1 VSGLDVRGS
10 LTSAL
15 TIDLIMGTL
24 GRTVEPRRFLE
35 SLAQQTWRGAR
46 LIVVDQ
52 NPDDRLV
59 RVISEF
65 ESDIPILHLQS
76 EVGLSRARNT
86 GLRHV
91 QADVVAFPD
100 DDCWYPP
107 DLLER
112 VTRVLAERPLL
123 GGVHGRDIGRP
134 PGRDDLRPGTMTR
147 YNMWGRVGSY
157 MLFLRRRA
165 VDAVGPFDEMLGL
178 GSPGPWL
185 GGEDLDYVLRCLRS
199 GFWLHYDPTLLVHHP
214 RKRESSSRPD
224 PKDAYTYAMG
234 MGRVLRTGRLPA
246 WFALYMCARG
256 FLGALV
262 ELGRARPAH
271 ARFYWTAGRG
281 RLRGWLLSPSLGSS
295 DVTRS
300 K

>member
-1 VSGLDVRGS
+1 VSELDLRGS
-10 LTSAL
+10 STSAL
-15 TIDLIMGTL
+15 TIDLIMGTM

-52 NPDDRLV
+52 NADDRLK

-65 ESDIPILHLQS
+65 ESEIPILHLQS
-76 EVGLSRARNT
+76 DVGLSRARNA

-112 VTRVLAERPLL
+112 VTRLLADRPLL
-123 GGVHGRDIGRP
+123 GGVHGRQVGRP
-134 PGRDDLRPGTMTR
+134 PGRDALRPGSMTR
-147 YNMWGRVGSY
+147 YNMWGLVGSY

-165 VDAVGPFDEMLGL
+165 AEAVGPFDEMLGL
-178 GSPGPWL
+178 GSPGPWR

-224 PKDAYTYAMG
+224 PKDAYGYAMG
-234 MGRVLRTGRLPA
+234 MGRVLRASHLPA

-256 FLGALV
+256 FLGALI
-262 ELGRARPAH
+262 ELVSARPAH
-271 ARFYWTAGRG
+271 ARFYWAAGRG
-281 RLRGWLLSPSLGSS
+281 RLRGWMQWPSAGSL

>member
-1 VSGLDVRGS
+1 VK

-35 SLAQQTWRGAR
+35 SLAVQTWRGAR

-52 NPDDRLV
+52 NRDDRLV
-59 RVISEF
+59 RVIAEF
-65 ESDIPILHLQS
+65 ESDIPILHLRS
-76 EVGLSRARNT
+76 EVGLSRARNA
-86 GLRHV
+86 GLRQV
-91 QADVVAFPD
+91 EADVVAFPD

-112 VTRVLAERPLL
+112 VTRVFAERPLL
-123 GGVHGRDIGRP
+123 GGVHGRPVGRP
-134 PGRDDLRPGTMTR
+134 SGRNDPRPGAMTR
-147 YNMWGRVGSY
+147 YNLWGLVGSY
-157 MLFLRRRA
+157 MLFVRRRVA
-165 VDAVGPFDEMLGL
+165 DAVGPFDEMLGI
-178 GSPGPWL
+178 GSPGPWR
-185 GGEDLDYVLRCLRS
+185 GGEDLDYVLRCLNS
-199 GFWLHYDPTLLVHHP
+199 GFSLFYDPSLLVHHP
-214 RKRESSSRPD
+214 KRREYSPRPD
-224 PKDAYTYAMG
+224 PKDAYGYAMG

-246 WFALYMCARG
+246 WFALYMCGRG

-281 RLRGWLLSPSLGSS
+281 RLRGYLSPGPGSR
-295 DVTRS
+295 DVARS

>member
-1 VSGLDVRGS
+1 VSKLDVRGS
-10 LTSAL
+10 STSAL

-35 SLAQQTWRGAR
+35 SLAQQTWREAR

-59 RVISEF
+59 SVISEF
-65 ESDIPILHLQS
+65 ESEIPILHLQS
-76 EVGLSRARNT
+76 EAGLSRARNA
-86 GLRHV
+86 GLHHV
-91 QADVVAFPD
+91 KADVVAFPD

-107 DLLER
+107 DLLVR
-112 VTRVLAERPLL
+112 VTNVLAEHPLL
-123 GGVHGRDIGRP
+123 GGVHGRDVRRP
-134 PGRDDLRPGTMTR
+134 RGRDDLRPGAMTR

-157 MLFLRRRA
+157 MLFVRRRV

-178 GSPGPWL
+178 GSPGPWC
-185 GGEDLDYVLRCLRS
+185 GGEDLDYVLRCLNS
-199 GFWLHYDPTLLVHHP
+199 GFSLHYDPTLLVHHS

-224 PKDAYTYAMG
+224 PKDAYGYAMG
-234 MGRVLRTGRLPA
+234 MGRVLRTGRVPA
-246 WFALYMCARG
+246 WFAFYMCVRG

-262 ELGRARPAH
+262 ELGRLRPAH

-281 RLRGWLLSPSLGSS
+281 RLRGWLSPSLGSR